1 MSSSEKKK
9 YIRDLILVGALL
21 AAALLA
27 FFVMRALQEKPEGY
41 DERRQ
46 GGGNRGPRPGGN
58 GNGGNRG
65 PRPNGGNRP
74 MGGNRGPRPNGPLR
88 PRRDDRRDDE

>member
-1 MSSSEKKK
+1 
-9 YIRDLILVGALL
+9 
-21 AAALLA
+21 
-27 FFVMRALQEKPEGY
+27 MRALQDKPEGY

-58 GNGGNRG
+58 GNN
-65 PRPNGGNRP
+65 
-74 MGGNRGPRPNGPLR
+74 GGNRGPRPNGPRPGGNGGNRGPRPNGPRR